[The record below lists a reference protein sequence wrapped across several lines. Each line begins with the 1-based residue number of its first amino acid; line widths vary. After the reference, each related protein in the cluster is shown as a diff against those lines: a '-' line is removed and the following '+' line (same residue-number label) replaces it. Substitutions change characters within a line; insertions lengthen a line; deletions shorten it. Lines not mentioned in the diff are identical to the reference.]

1 MNIDQVKEVVRVQVK
16 NYRVADILDK
26 FDDSE
31 WLTLYEQVMRY
42 KPYETERRL
51 IDWARHELDFFRRV
65 LYTERHYIDMLID
78 KACIECMRYE
88 DLCNLERKYVVKKPM
103 IKKKA
108 SYLFPHE
115 ILHEREPTD
124 EVFTESKYHYVKRP
138 KNI

>member
-51 IDWARHELDFFRRV
+51 IDYARHELDFFRRV

-78 KACIECMRYE
+78 KACIECLMCE
-88 DLCNLERKYVVKKPM
+88 DR
-103 IKKKA
+103 A
-108 SYLFPHE
+108 
-115 ILHEREPTD
+115 TD
-124 EVFTESKYHYVKRP
+124 ERRHHGKRP